1 MFKRKQ
7 EFRPDKTGAGW
18 LSKLYITKRQ
28 RQSILQWTL
37 YALALVVLSL
47 LQDVIFCRL
56 RIGGASTN
64 LVCTGMFLIC
74 IMLPTDACAVFAIVG
89 AVFYYF
95 SGSAAGPYSI
105 LYITAIG
112 IFLNIFRSSYLRKS
126 FLSTWLCA
134 GVGML
139 IYELLVFLTGAFL
152 ELTHLSRLPAFL
164 ITAGLGVVAMPI
176 LYPVFRWIGNIGGES
191 WKD

>member
-7 EFRPDKTGAGW
+7 EFRPDKVGAGW
-18 LSKLYITKRQ
+18 LSKLYITRRQ
-28 RQSILQWTL
+28 RQNILRWAL
-37 YALALVVLSL
+37 YGLALVVLSL
-47 LQDVIFCRL
+47 LQDVIFCRFRL
-56 RIGGASTN
+56 FGASTN
-64 LVCTGMFLIC
+64 LVCTGIFLLC
-74 IMLPTDACAVFAIVG
+74 ILLSTDHCAVFAVVS
-89 AVFYYF
+89 AVLYYF

-126 FLSTWLCA
+126 FFSTWICA
-134 GVGML
+134 STGIL
-139 IYELLVFLTGAFL
+139 LYELLVFLTGVFL
-152 ELTHLSRLPAFL
+152 ELTHFSRLPAFL
-164 ITAGLGVVAMPI
+164 ITAGLGVVGMPI